1 MMFIGYF
8 NNKMLCTIFLLLVSL
23 IRGADSFRITQI
35 GIGGVWGKLGSPIK
49 LDTAVVLKCV
59 ASDSYEYCTWSHRRG
74 KCTFEWT
81 RIAII
86 QTCDGISRMKL
97 FGNYKNHDCSIILS
111 RVNAFDEGEWE
122 CKIESYKL
130 GPFKGEIATAKL
142 NLTVDHTDSNGEL
155 IIGVF

>member
-1 MMFIGYF
+1 
-8 NNKMLCTIFLLLVSL
+8 MLCTIFLLLVSL

-59 ASDSYEYCTWSHRRG
+59 ASDSYEYCTWSNRRS

-81 RIAII
+81 RRGII
-86 QTCDGISRMKL
+86 QICDGISLSRMKL
-97 FGNYKNHDCSIILS
+97 IGNYKNHDCSIMLS
-111 RVNAFDEGEWE
+111 PVNVFDEGEWE

-142 NLTVDHTDSNGEL
+142 NLTVDHTDSNGTI
-155 IIGVF
+155 IIGEF